1 MTLSVLHVI
10 TTINLGGA
18 EKQLLTLVNH
28 QRKRG
33 YEVCVIFLK
42 DNPALL
48 NHFLNA
54 DVRVEMSFIGLSFLD
69 QIAALR
75 KIAKLAV
82 IVHAHLPRAELLC
95 ALALEKS
102 TFIVTRHNSEPFF
115 LKGGKFLSII
125 LSRFVFMKAFACIS
139 ISRTVLEF
147 LKTSREINNKTNSKI
162 IYYGLEDTRVWPKDP
177 SHNIPKPLKIGT
189 VSRLVPQKN
198 IPLLLKAFKELTEKY
213 PSSFELSI
221 VGVGP
226 LKSQLQL
233 LSDQLEIGGLTYWKD
248 ECNDVNRFY
257 RSLDIFVLSSDYEGF
272 GLVLLEAMAQGI
284 PVIAR
289 RISAIPEVLG
299 DGHPALIESN
309 SPCELAEKI
318 WKVLNDKVLLESC
331 LRFQAERLLE
341 FSIEKAFMDHEEIYK
356 KLLENLN

>member
-10 TTINLGGA
+10 TTIDLGGA
-18 EKQLLTLVNH
+18 EKQLLTLASH

-42 DNPALL
+42 NNPALL

-54 DVRVEMSFIGLSFLD
+54 DVGVEMGFVGLSFLK

-75 KIAKLAV
+75 KKAKLDV

-95 ALALEKS
+95 AVALKKS
-102 TFIVTRHNSEPFF
+102 SFIVTRHNSEPFF
-115 LKGGKFLSII
+115 LKGGKWFSII
-125 LSRFVFMKAFACIS
+125 LSRFVFMKAFVCIS

-147 LKTSREINNKTNSKI
+147 LKTSREMDNKTNSKI
-162 IYYGLEDTRVWPKDP
+162 IHYGLEDTRVRPKDT
-177 SHNIPKPLKIGT
+177 SRNTSKSFKIGT

-198 IPLLLKAFKELTEKY
+198 IPLLLRAFKELTNNY
-213 PSSFELSI
+213 PCSFELAI

-226 LKSQLQL
+226 LKPQLHL
-233 LSDQLEIGGLTYWKD
+233 LSNQLEIEGSTYWKD
-248 ECNDVNRFY
+248 GCSDVNNFY

-284 PVIAR
+284 PVVAR

-299 DGHPALIESN
+299 DKHPGLIESN
-309 SPCELAEKI
+309 SPYDLADKI
-318 WKVLNDKVLLESC
+318 WKVLNDKVLFESC
-331 LRFQAERLLE
+331 IRFQAERLLE
-341 FSIEKAFMDHEEIYK
+341 FSIEKTYTDHEEIYK
-356 KLLENLN
+356 KLLENQN